1 MSCYP
6 SVILLLS
13 FRHPSIM
20 RGNVA
25 CCCKFEHGLRNVELP
40 RTVPR
45 SGLTCSA
52 RLRFRSPSV
61 PSRILSGIS
70 FPKVGVVTESFT
82 SECPS
87 PMVPRASPRKS
98 RAIERVSCSPP
109 VILPLCFCYPSVM
122 QVKVHVRKSNVS
134 FLILVRCMGF
144 YENCH
149 ILWGLG
155 GSVVG

>member
-87 PMVPRASPRKS
+87 PMVPRASPRKA
-98 RAIERVSCSPP
+98 RAIAGVSCFPS
-109 VILPLCFCYPSVM
+109 VILPLCFRYASVR
-122 QVKVHVRKSNVS
+122 QVKLHVRKCKAS
-134 FLILVRCMGF
+134 C
-144 YENCH
+144 
-149 ILWGLG
+149 LG
-155 GSVVG
+155 VVQRLCFT